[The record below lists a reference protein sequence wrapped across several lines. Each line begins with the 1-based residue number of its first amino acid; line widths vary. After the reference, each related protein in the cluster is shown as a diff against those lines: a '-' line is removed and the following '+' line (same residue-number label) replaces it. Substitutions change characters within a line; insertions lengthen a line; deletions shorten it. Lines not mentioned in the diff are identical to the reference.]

1 MLETEQHAVADH
13 DVILGKSEQGY
24 LKPNGALGE
33 GGQHIHGVRRK
44 WPEPHGSSFIQAAHP
59 NSRPFAV

>member
-33 GGQHIHGVRRK
+33 ADLCGNLDNVLHCVVIWCVAFY
-44 WPEPHGSSFIQAAHP
+44 PDL
-59 NSRPFAV
+59 NSENPS